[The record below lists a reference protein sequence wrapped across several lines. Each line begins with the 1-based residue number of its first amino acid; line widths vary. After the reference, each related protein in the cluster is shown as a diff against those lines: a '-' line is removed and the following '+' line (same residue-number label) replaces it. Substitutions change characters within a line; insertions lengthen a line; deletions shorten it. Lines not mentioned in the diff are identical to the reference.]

1 MNKKDYGKVPEYI
14 IQRKLEREELE
25 MKQMEQEEA
34 NKIPPGM
41 RKMSNEERS
50 ETLSILEENKS
61 KVIESIKNLP
71 LIIETPS
78 MIRYQS
84 ELNDKLKQIEQTMK
98 IFEKPTVFVAMD
110 E

>member
-1 MNKKDYGKVPEYI
+1 
-14 IQRKLEREELE
+14 
-25 MKQMEQEEA
+25 
-34 NKIPPGM
+34 
-41 RKMSNEERS
+41 
-50 ETLSILEENKS
+50 
-61 KVIESIKNLP
+61 
-71 LIIETPS
+71 